1 VTSPAR
7 IGAWCSTGSVH
18 VAELLDAAGFDY
30 VCVDC
35 QHGLSGGGAD
45 ALPALLGVRRSVPV
59 VRVPSNDGGWI
70 GRALDTG
77 AHAVIVPMVASAD
90 DARRAARA
98 CRYAP
103 DGVRSWGTNRSSLS
117 GTPAE
122 VNAAVACYVMVETR
136 EAVDCA
142 DAIAATAGVDGIY
155 LGPADLAV
163 SMGSA
168 PGGGDDDVEKAIE
181 RVRVACADAGIVAGI
196 QANGGEDARRRVD
209 QGFDMVTVATDVAL
223 LRAALADALRTARNP
238 RG

>member
-1 VTSPAR
+1 V

-18 VAELLDAAGFDY
+18 VAEVLDAAGFDY

-45 ALPALLGVRRSVPV
+45 ALPALVGVRRSVPV
-59 VRVPSNDGGWI
+59 VRVPSNDPGWI

-77 AHAVIVPMVASAD
+77 AHAVIVPMVSSAD
-90 DARRAARA
+90 DALRAAQA

-103 DGVRSWGTNRSSLS
+103 DGVRSWGTNRSSVT
-117 GTPAE
+117 GTPSE
-122 VNAAVACYVMVETR
+122 VNAAVSCYVMVETR
-136 EAVDCA
+136 AGLDAVE
-142 DAIAATAGVDGIY
+142 AIAVTPGVDGIY

-163 SMGSA
+163 SMGFL

-181 RVRVACADAGIVAGI
+181 RVRVACTDAGIVAGI
-196 QANGGEDARRRVD
+196 QANGGDDARRRLD

-223 LRAALADALRTARNP
+223 LRGALADALRTARP
-238 RG
+238 